1 MTPGINVATKSKI
14 PFQLHEYAH
23 DESSESYGLEAAE
36 KMGVSASQVFK
47 TLLVRRLFQCR
58 LC

>member
-23 DESSESYGLEAAE
+23 DESSESYGLEVC
-36 KMGVSASQVFK
+36 KCWSPWSWDR
-47 TLLVRRLFQCR
+47 T
-58 LC
+58 